1 MTPHE
6 QLVERLADRFRTE
19 RECHEQR
26 TADCDA
32 CDSND
37 PNACTNMARL
47 AFLEIAAAGLR
58 IVPARADAKMV
69 DAGLA
74 ATAAWKGIAGS
85 ALTVNEE
92 KMRLR
97 YAAAVAAAPDYLG
110 AKE

>member
-1 MTPHE
+1 MIAPSPHE
-6 QLVERLADRFRTE
+6 ELVERLTAKLE
-19 RECHEQR
+19 AAREGGLPSW
-26 TADCDA
+26 DA
-32 CDSND
+32 CCAILS
-37 PNACTNMARL
+37 
-47 AFLEIAAAGLR
+47 EISAAGLR
-58 IVPARADAKMV
+58 IVPVRADAKMV

-110 AKE
+110 VKE